1 MIHLSELDINTVTK
15 PEEVVKKDDKVDF
28 IVLSVNAEE
37 RRFSLSRK
45 AHLKGLEGENLKEY
59 LDSFTE
65 PQTAFANAFS
75 QAKTVQTEKE
85 EKEENDNNK

>member
-1 MIHLSELDINTVTK
+1 MDSHI
-15 PEEVVKKDDKVDF
+15 VKKDDKIDF

-59 LDSFTE
+59 LDSFSE

-85 EKEENDNNK
+85 VKEEEKNKET